1 MTASE
6 SRDRLAVVCELAEG
20 ANDTLVES
28 LDPALLLLA
37 DLWLRLDNVPQLQNI
52 LLDLLDVG
60 WSHDGVGTG
69 HLLNVGLELPD
80 VLTNDLLV
88 DDVALLRDLGVRSSG
103 EGDCKIESVNVA
115 ICI

>member
-1 MTASE
+1 MTST
-6 SRDRLAVVCELAEG
+6 RLGTLAERPYD
-20 ANDTLVES
+20 ALIQSFDAV
-28 LDPALLLLA
+28 LLLLA
-37 DLWLRLDNVPQLQNI
+37 NLGLTLDDIPQLEHV
-52 LLDLLDVG
+52 LLNLLDVG
-60 WSHDGVGTG
+60 GSRDSIAAG

-115 ICI
+115 ICT